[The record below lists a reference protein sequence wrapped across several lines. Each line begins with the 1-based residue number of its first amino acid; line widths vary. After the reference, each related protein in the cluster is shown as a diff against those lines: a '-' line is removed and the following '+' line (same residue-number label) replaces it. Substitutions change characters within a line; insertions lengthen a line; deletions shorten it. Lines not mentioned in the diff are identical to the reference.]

1 MNWAAASGSSIDRG
15 STAASA
21 EELSIAPSA
30 VDLSAIT
37 RERAGHAVA
46 SGASLAELKPAI
58 PMTSNLLRILAI
70 ATVLLASS
78 HRSRCAR

>member
-21 EELSIAPSA
+21 AELSIAPSPA
-30 VDLSAIT
+30 VDLAGIM
-37 RERAGHAVA
+37 RERPRHAVA

-58 PMTSNLLRILAI
+58 PMTSIPVLR
-70 ATVLLASS
+70 S
-78 HRSRCAR
+78 